1 MVKSLRQHLSHLFFL
16 LLSCVSFGLSVTPTH
31 AAYYTTRIIP
41 STYKNIGTPEGILVL
56 PDGNIWYADST
67 NYRLVKM
74 SPTGTILR
82 TVGRQGSN
90 EGEFA
95 NTVKDLARDDDGNLY
110 VLDYCHVTKLD
121 SNGGFQKSWG
131 SCGTGDA
138 ELSDAKGI
146 AFSSV
151 DQVLYVSDSLNHRI
165 KKYDLNGNL
174 LLQFGSY
181 GTGDG
186 QFDEPH
192 GLTVDA
198 SGNIFVVDTNNHRVQ
213 QLESDG
219 TYLQSWG
226 STDSGDPRYLYFPKD
241 VVLLSDLSLVVT
253 SQNTQQVKIF
263 DYNTG
268 AVTTSW
274 GTNGT
279 GNSQFQYPQYVA
291 KNSSDESLWVT
302 DWGLKRLQHFASD
315 GSYLGMI
322 TNAGTGDGVFTT
334 PYAVDFDATGN
345 MYVLDSTGRVQKF
358 DSNGAYLSTVVA
370 GGSFGSSTYHLAI
383 SPLTGNIFVSEE
395 TKVSMFNSSGT
406 LLGTLG
412 NHGDNGAN
420 SGDGD
425 FNQARGMA
433 FDSVGNIYVA
443 DLFNNRVQKFDPTA
457 YDQPGGG
464 YLTKWS
470 FYYPETIYVD
480 GSDNVYVAAPNPE
493 DSGDPDPQVVR
504 RYNTSGVFQDDYLS
518 HYGAADTE
526 YWKIA
531 GLWISGGKI
540 YLSDPNNDRLQVY
553 AVSDKSYSET
563 IGSRGA
569 GLEQFDGLRYARI
582 NPVTSDLVAV
592 DSNNHR
598 LELLRSGVK
607 IINLIPSADVIA
619 TDNSSSLVRNAVNPT
634 DPGVD
639 SLTAQ
644 LHFGAY
650 LVSDF
655 TVDLTDNRNWASVN
669 TVALPG
675 ESKALV
681 VNLNPTDAPGI
692 SATHSVYVVKQAG
705 QNSVRVCTSATKVA
719 DLTASCPGYT
729 LQAGDA
735 QLTSVTIDGTDYWKV
750 TGLTGTGVLGQTT
763 ASPSPSATPTPSSN
777 NNTRSTGSGSSTPA
791 TACSYEKPVITPDL
805 FQVNAADTTA
815 TFFFTP
821 STSNQ
826 YVVSFAP
833 EKNAEAHSVTVDLA
847 REGVQNYRINF
858 LQPRTTYYVKVRA
871 QNGCMPG
878 DWSNTLAFTTRR
890 LGDKRI
896 SQFYRVGQRAAIQT
910 VATRSRLATPSALP
924 APQPIA
930 TPVATVAPTSAPAKR
945 CFLWFC
951 W

>member
-1 MVKSLRQHLSHLFFL
+1 M
-16 LLSCVSFGLSVTPTH
+16 SCITPVQ
-31 AAYYTTRIIP
+31 AAYYTTRIVP
-41 STYKNIGTPEGILVL
+41 SSYKNIGTPEGALVL

-67 NYRLVKM
+67 NYRIVKV

-82 TVGRQGSN
+82 TVGRQGSR

-95 NTVKDLARDDDGNLY
+95 NTVKDITRDDDGNLY

-121 SNGGFQKSWG
+121 SNGGYQKSWG

-138 ELSDAKGI
+138 ELFDAKGI
-146 AFSSV
+146 AFSSI

-165 KKYDLNGNL
+165 KKYDLNGTL
-174 LLQFGSY
+174 LSQFGSH

-192 GLTVDA
+192 GLTVDN
-198 SGNIFVVDTNNHRVQ
+198 SGNLYVVDTNNHRVQ
-213 QLESDG
+213 QLKSDG
-219 TYLQSWG
+219 VFVQSWG
-226 STDSGDPRYLYFPKD
+226 SADSGDPGYLYFPKD
-241 VVLLSDLSLVVT
+241 VVTLTDLSVVVT
-253 SQNTQQVKIF
+253 SQNTQKIKIF
-263 DYNTG
+263 DYNTH
-268 AVTTSW
+268 AVTAEW
-274 GTNGT
+274 GSSGT
-279 GNSQFQYPQYVA
+279 GDSQFKYPQYLA
-291 KNSSDESLWVT
+291 KKSSDESLWVT
-302 DWGLKRLQHFASD
+302 DWGLKRLQHFSSA

-322 TNAGTGDGVFTT
+322 TNSGTSDGVFTT

-358 DSNGAYLSTVVA
+358 DSNGAYLATPIA

-383 SPLTGNIFVSEE
+383 SPTTGNIFVSEE
-395 TKVSMFNSSGT
+395 TKVSIFTSSGI
-406 LLGTLG
+406 LVGTLG

-433 FDSVGNIYVA
+433 FDSSGNVYVA
-443 DLFNNRVQKFDPTA
+443 DLFNNRVQKFDPTQ
-457 YDQPGGG
+457 YSQPGGG

-470 FYYPETIYVD
+470 FYHPETVYVD

-504 RYNTSGVFQDDYLS
+504 RYNTSGVLQDDYLS
-518 HYGAADTE
+518 HYGGADTE

-531 GLWISGGKI
+531 GLWIHSGSI
-540 YLSDPNNDRLQVY
+540 YLSDPNNDRIQVY
-553 AVSDKSYSET
+553 AVADKDKIYTET
-563 IGSRGA
+563 IGSRGT

-582 NPVTSDLVAV
+582 NPVTDDLVAV

-619 TDNSSSLVRNAVNPT
+619 TENSSSLVRNAVNPT

-639 SLTAQ
+639 SLTAE
-644 LHFGAY
+644 LYFGDY

-655 TVDLTDNRNWASVN
+655 SVNLTDNRDWASVN
-669 TVALPG
+669 TIALPQ

-681 VNLNPTDAPGI
+681 VNLNPTDAPGV
-692 SATHSVYVVKQAG
+692 SSTHSIYVVKQAG
-705 QNSVRVCTSATKVA
+705 QNAVRVCTDATKVA

-729 LQAGDA
+729 LSVGDS
-735 QLTSVTIDGTDYWKV
+735 QLSSVTIDGRDYWKV
-750 TGLTGTGVLGQTT
+750 TGLTGTGVIGQTT
-763 ASPSPSATPTPSSN
+763 NASPTPTPTPTSQ
-777 NNTRSTGSGSSTPA
+777 STGSTTTAGTPPSDGSCHA
-791 TACSYEKPVITPDL
+791 EKPAHIPDL
-805 FQVNAADTTA
+805 FQIDTTA
-815 TFFFTP
+815 TTAKIFFTP
-821 STSNQ
+821 AALDR
-826 YVVSFAP
+826 YIVSFATDP
-833 EKNAEAHSVTVDLA
+833 AAEMYSVDVTLAH
-847 REGVQNYRINF
+847 EGVQNYQVN
-858 LQPRTTYYVKVRA
+858 LLKPRTTYYFKVRS

-878 DWSNTLAFTTRR
+878 DWSQIMAVTTNASARTTVT
-890 LGDKRI
+890 KW
-896 SQFYRVGQRAAIQT
+896 YRYGGRAALPYASRRPGTRAVSTPTAPSAAPAPIVQT
-910 VATRSRLATPSALP
+910 PTATPAPTP
-924 APQPIA
+924 APKP
-930 TPVATVAPTSAPAKR
+930 R